1 MRNIIGLSTVHCGTW
16 TIILWYLSHGN
27 TESPVA
33 NQEIS
38 IKGGGNTAYEMGAA
52 RVMRQWLPN
61 FFRQKGL
68 GQRAPCPI
76 NPPLVPGGTP
86 DVTGTDLEDIPC
98 ITTVCVLSDKK
109 VLVQLNV
116 FFSYTR
122 VFKLV
127 KLYICWQNVRFSQVH
142 NDEVSVNRDIA
153 NFDSFFLR
161 NRVQVSDIYISLNV
175 HACKV
180 KH

>member
-1 MRNIIGLSTVHCGTW
+1 MIGQSAFHFARHLHVIYCSRVEIWLLCIWYDACVIYLEILGHWPCCSKWVNIIGLSTVHCGTW

-33 NQEIS
+33 NPEIS

-109 VLVQLNV
+109 VWVQLNV
-116 FFSYTR
+116 FFSYTT

-127 KLYICWQNVRFSQVH
+127 KLYICW
-142 NDEVSVNRDIA
+142 
-153 NFDSFFLR
+153 
-161 NRVQVSDIYISLNV
+161 
-175 HACKV
+175 
-180 KH
+180 